1 MVTRYL
7 HTAARLVI
15 TRLLPSYAKFVLC
28 AVAKL
33 IILAHVDDYCL
44 FRLLPQ
50 AKSQLLGLRP
60 GQRLTHTRL
69 MVGGSTYFHH
79 VHIIT

>member
-1 MVTRYL
+1 M
-7 HTAARLVI
+7 
-15 TRLLPSYAKFVLC
+15 LC
-28 AVAKL
+28 AVAEL
-33 IILAHVDDYCL
+33 VILAHVDDYCL

-60 GQRLTHTRL
+60 GRAMARTRL

-79 VHIIT
+79 VYIIT